1 MINDN
6 KFIHTSGIS
15 SGTSKFWSANVG
27 VGGAGVLPYKSHIW
41 FLRRFDLKAGI
52 YLSHFDL
59 ESDIVFEGFSGVY
72 EGFFLLNSKQKTIIA
87 WTGCQSIAG
96 LPPSTMSPYTWV

>member
-27 VGGAGVLPYKSHIW
+27 VGGGDTPLKSHIW

-52 YLSHFDL
+52 HLSHFGL
-59 ESDIVFEGFSGVY
+59 ESDIVFDGFSGVC
-72 EGFFLLNSKQKTIIA
+72 EGFFFVKFQNKK
-87 WTGCQSIAG
+87 
-96 LPPSTMSPYTWV
+96 P